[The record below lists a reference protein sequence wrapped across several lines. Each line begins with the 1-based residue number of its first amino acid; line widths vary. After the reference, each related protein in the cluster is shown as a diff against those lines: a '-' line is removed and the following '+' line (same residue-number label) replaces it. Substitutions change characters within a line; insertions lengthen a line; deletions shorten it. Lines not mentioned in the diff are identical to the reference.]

1 MSIYNRN
8 SGFGITGSKNV
19 YCSKIH
25 IGNWVED
32 HVGQD
37 LVSNP
42 RPVTTMYAT
51 AAMND
56 WILPAEQTVRTGPNH
71 AKFSGSIRYLS
82 KEEMKQ
88 KNKEG
93 LSYALLFQHG
103 MRGEDIPAKER
114 YNSQLTLSYSEPK
127 LLEAGF
133 EPSVDVRRQNE
144 KAKQIKKEIDLAYN
158 RGCSEA
164 TAANGFATQS
174 MSLAPRAVTN
184 GDSQDLPNFRRQVLV
199 SKVGSVIKYRS

>member
-8 SGFGITGSKNV
+8 SGFGITGSRNV

-32 HVGQD
+32 HIGQD
-37 LVSNP
+37 LVDNP
-42 RPVTTMYAT
+42 RPVTTMYET

-56 WILPAEQTVRTGPNH
+56 WIHPTQQTVHTGPNH
-71 AKFSGSIRYLS
+71 SKFSGSIRYLS
-82 KEEMKQ
+82 KEELKQ

-93 LSYALLFQHG
+93 LSYPLLFQHG

-114 YNSQLTLSYSEPK
+114 YNSQLTLSYAEPK
-127 LLEAGF
+127 LLATGF
-133 EPSVDVRRQNE
+133 QPSVEVRRQTQ
-144 KAKQIKKEIDLAYN
+144 KAKEIKKEIDLAYN
-158 RGCSEA
+158 RTCSEA
-164 TAANGFATQS
+164 TAANGYATHS

-184 GDSQDLPNFRRQVLV
+184 GESADLPNFRRQVLI
-199 SKVGSVIKYRS
+199 SRSGPGIKYR